1 MVWKFS
7 RITESITL
15 LDSELFLTNSA
26 EAALSKRKNQLSA
39 AYKETAE
46 LRQVLQR
53 VASTWD
59 ASLEAGNKE
68 NQERLHNLKY
78 LDTKAKE
85 YNTTLQ
91 HLKDALKKQGAH
103 SGIYHSTLQQISE
116 QLKTLESANGEKQAQ
131 LEGFKQ
137 LPPDA
142 TLAKVKIE
150 EAAAYLLQ
158 LEDSISRQVNQL
170 QLHSDV

>member
-1 MVWKFS
+1 M
-7 RITESITL
+7 TE
-15 LDSELFLTNSA
+15 LDAELFSVDMA
-26 EAALSKRKNQLSA
+26 ETTLNKRKNQLSTS
-39 AYKETAE
+39 YRETAE
-46 LRQVLQR
+46 LRQILQR
-53 VASTWD
+53 VASSWD
-59 ASLEAGNKE
+59 GSLESGAKE
-68 NQERLHNLKY
+68 NQERLQNLKY

-85 YNTTLQ
+85 YSATLQ
-91 HLKDALKKQGAH
+91 SLKDALKKQGAH
-103 SGIYHSTLQQISE
+103 AGIYHSTLQQISD
-116 QLKTLESANGEKQAQ
+116 QLKVLESQNNDKQAQ

-170 QLHSDV
+170 QIHSDV

>member
-1 MVWKFS
+1 M
-7 RITESITL
+7 
-15 LDSELFLTNSA
+15 DSA
-26 EAALSKRKNQLSA
+26 ETALNKRKAQLSA

-53 VASTWD
+53 VAGNWD
-59 ASLEAGNKE
+59 SSLEVGAKE
-68 NQERLHNLKY
+68 SQDRLQNLKY

-85 YNTTLQ
+85 YNSTL
-91 HLKDALKKQGAH
+91 HNLKETLKKQGAH
-103 SGIYHSTLQQISE
+103 SGIYHSTLQQISD
-116 QLKTLESANGEKQAQ
+116 QLKTIESQNNEKQAQ

-142 TLAKVKIE
+142 ILAKVKIE

-170 QLHSDV
+170 QIHSDV

>member
-1 MVWKFS
+1 M
-7 RITESITL
+7 
-15 LDSELFLTNSA
+15 
-26 EAALSKRKNQLSA
+26 SKRKAQIVA
-39 AYKETAE
+39 AYKETSE

-53 VASTWD
+53 VAGNWD
-59 ASLEAGNKE
+59 ASLEANSKE
-68 NQERLHNLKY
+68 NHDRLQNLKY

-85 YNTTLQ
+85 YNATLQ
-91 HLKDALKKQGAH
+91 GLKDTLKKQGAH
-103 SGIYHSTLQQISE
+103 AGIYHGTLQTISE
-116 QLKTLESANGEKQAQ
+116 KLKTLESQNSEKQAQ

-142 TLAKVKIE
+142 TLAKVKID

-158 LEDSISRQVNQL
+158 LEDAISRQVNQL